1 MGPAVR
7 FLIVAFGFLKFGK
20 VAATS
25 ATMLLS
31 LVVYAQIWGWRF
43 AAGFL
48 GLLLMHELGHT
59 IAAWQRGLST
69 RAPVFIPF
77 VGAMI
82 AVTDR
87 PRDVETEAY
96 VAIGGPFLG
105 TLATLGVYGLALAYS
120 SDLMLAVAY
129 SGFFLNLVNLLPV
142 SPLDGGRITA
152 IVTPRI
158 WLIGAPLMIALMVYQ
173 PSPAFILI
181 AFIAAPQLVKA
192 WRYDPNDPE
201 NAAYYGV
208 PTRTKVGYGMF
219 YLALAAGLGLMT
231 YNVHEMLSH
240 LHRPVH

>member
-1 MGPAVR
+1 MQL
-7 FLIVAFGFLKFGK
+7 LILALSFLKLGK
-20 VAATS
+20 VTATGG
-25 ATMLLS
+25 TMLLS

-43 AAGFL
+43 VAGFL
-48 GLLLMHELGHT
+48 GLLLMHELGHA
-59 IAAWQRGLST
+59 IAAWQRGLSAS
-69 RAPVFIPF
+69 APVFIPF

-82 AVTDR
+82 AVKDQ

-105 TLATLGVYGLALAYS
+105 TIATLCVYGLALAYDS
-120 SDLMLAVAY
+120 TLMLAVAY

-158 WLIGAPLMIALMVYQ
+158 WLIGAPLMVALMLYR

-181 AFIAAPQLVKA
+181 ALLAAPQLVKA
-192 WRYDPNDPE
+192 WRYDPQDPE

-208 PTRTKVGYGMF
+208 PTRTKAEYGLF
-219 YLALAAGLGLMT
+219 YLALATGLGLMT
-231 YNVHEMLSH
+231 YNVHEMLSQ
-240 LHRPVH
+240 LHRSVH